1 MAVWFARS
9 NGDTLHNEPGSPRF
23 VPGEEPTFPNKTF
36 DYREECL
43 RDGFIR
49 VGWPAAGSLME
60 SDWRDRAAAAYLWQ
74 ANIRL
79 QPTSA
84 R

>member
-23 VPGEEPTFPNKTF
+23 MPGEEPTFPNKTF